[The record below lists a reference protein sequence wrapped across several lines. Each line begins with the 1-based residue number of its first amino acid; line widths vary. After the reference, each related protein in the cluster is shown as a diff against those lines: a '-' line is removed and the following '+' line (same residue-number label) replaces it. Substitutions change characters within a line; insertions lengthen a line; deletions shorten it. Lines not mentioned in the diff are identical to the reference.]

1 MAEQVT
7 SYIIYMYQLGM
18 LNIPL
23 MQTLDILHPS
33 TTLEW
38 DELPFLPVEMS
49 DASSESVYLK
59 GTLYVGGGP
68 TVAKLCSLKLG
79 VDSSWTM
86 TDTPTYRYTL
96 VVHDSELLLVGG
108 REYFTG
114 EETNKVFT
122 MRDGQFVEILPPMNE
137 SRSSP
142 SAVSSG
148 SALVVAGGKNTSEF
162 LSSVEV
168 FKDGQW
174 TTAPSLPS
182 AGSNMK
188 SALHGDQWYLITCFG
203 IVFLASLQSLI
214 SGAVKFPWETLPD
227 APNMLTAAAFFG
239 DRLLSIG
246 GGVFYAPT
254 TTIHAFSPNTLSW
267 EHAADLPLSLTES
280 SAVAVPTGELMIIG
294 GKDKIGNSNKK
305 VFRAFLKGVYACSYL
320 GIIIMMFY
328 AAPLVDSDV
337 HFSIPKLNQLHKYG
351 INLMDALS
359 KDLCRFYI
367 TSRVQLSVKD
377 RKKAPTHSARDY
389 IEQIFSAWERSIRP
403 TYPPTWESLFTVLR
417 KMDLGHLTEQ
427 IAKCVTGS
435 LPEIENSEVQ
445 LSPGNKEQG
454 TRKHMQL
461 CFLVSVS

>member
-1 MAEQVT
+1 
-7 SYIIYMYQLGM
+7 M
-18 LNIPL
+18 LNAPL

-49 DASSESVYLK
+49 DASSESVYLN

-79 VDSSWTM
+79 VDTTWTM
-86 TDTPTYRYTL
+86 TDTPTYRSTL

-108 REYFTG
+108 EEYFTR

-122 MRDGQFVEILPPMNE
+122 MRDGQFVETLPPMNE

-254 TTIHAFSPNTLSW
+254 TTIHAFSPNTQSW

-294 GKDKIGNSNKK
+294 GKDKGGNSNKK
-305 VFRAFLKGVYACSYL
+305 VFRAFLR
-320 GIIIMMFY
+320 GI
-328 AAPLVDSDV
+328 
-337 HFSIPKLNQLHKYG
+337 
-351 INLMDALS
+351 
-359 KDLCRFYI
+359 C
-367 TSRVQLSVKD
+367 
-377 RKKAPTHSARDY
+377 
-389 IEQIFSAWERSIRP
+389 
-403 TYPPTWESLFTVLR
+403 
-417 KMDLGHLTEQ
+417 
-427 IAKCVTGS
+427 
-435 LPEIENSEVQ
+435 
-445 LSPGNKEQG
+445 
-454 TRKHMQL
+454 MQL
-461 CFLVSVS
+461 LKA